1 MDTHTI
7 KACQRLQVLLTTDSR
22 LHLHNGCL
30 HILAAPQFLEGVA
43 WQVDTVL
50 SSGALFTAERD
61 GWVELQAI
69 ETSELL
75 IQQAEP
81 VSWWQALQRRWHGR
95 SARAYSQAGS
105 V

>member
-1 MDTHTI
+1 MGIHTI
-7 KACQRLQVLLTTDSR
+7 KTGQRLQVLLMADSK
-22 LHLHNGCL
+22 LHLHTGRL

-50 SSGALFTAERD
+50 ISGALFTVERD

-69 ETSELL
+69 EASEIL

-81 VSWWQALQRRWHGR
+81 VSWWQALQQRWHGR
-95 SARAYSQAGS
+95 PARAYGHGGS

>member
-1 MDTHTI
+1 MDTYTI
-7 KACQRLQVLLTTDSR
+7 KAGQRLQVLLMTDSR
-22 LHLHNGCL
+22 LHLHKGRL

-61 GWVELQAI
+61 GWIELQAI

-75 IQQAEP
+75 IQQVAP
-81 VSWWQALQRRWHGR
+81 VSWWQALQQLWHGR
-95 SARAYSQAGS
+95 AASASHQGGS

>member
-1 MDTHTI
+1 MDIHTI
-7 KACQRLQVLLTTDSR
+7 KAGQRLQVLLMTDSR
-22 LHLHNGCL
+22 LHLHKGRL

-61 GWVELQAI
+61 GWIELQAI

-75 IQQAEP
+75 IQQVAP
-81 VSWWQALQRRWHGR
+81 VNWWQALQQLWHGKPA
-95 SARAYSQAGS
+95 SACHQGGP